1 MMEIREYLKEKNLL
15 FDGSMGT
22 YFAEKTHRDAK
33 ECELSCL
40 TEPEITEQIH
50 KEYIKSGAKA
60 IKTNT
65 FSTSYAGKERAAE
78 LLRAAAKAAKRAA
91 EGEDVYIFADMGP
104 VEDKEK
110 PFAEYKEK
118 IDIFCDE
125 GITNFLFETLSGNE
139 GVSEAAEYIK
149 GKNPESFII
158 LSFAVNPAGYTS
170 TGRYYKSLIA
180 EAESSQ
186 FIDAAG
192 LNCMSGPSHLIKL
205 AKKLEIKKPL
215 SLMPNAGYPTVLG
228 SRAVYGKNAAY
239 FAECMLDAA
248 ESGIA
253 IMGGCCGTTPEYIE
267 QCGKIGLEV
276 KRQAAHEVISEEKR
290 AGARVENRFLEKL
303 MRGERV
309 IAAELDPPEGT
320 DIEFF
325 VSGAAELHNAGA
337 DLITIADCPV
347 ARPRMDSAL
356 LSCKLKREM
365 DIDTLP
371 HMACRDRNLN
381 AMKALLLGLNAEGV
395 GNVLAITG
403 DPVPSDKRDE
413 VKSVFNFNSR
423 MLIKFIATLNETEFA
438 YPMNICAALNINA
451 VNFNVQIKLAEEKIT
466 NGASVFLTQP
476 LMTEEALQNLKR
488 AHEELN
494 AKILCGIMPIVSYRN
509 AVYMNNEIAGITVDE
524 RIIESFRGKERSE
537 AEKLGFEIALKAVE
551 AAKDFCDG
559 YYFITPFK
567 RVSLIRRLIE
577 ETVKRF

>member
-395 GNVLAITG
+395 GNVLVITG